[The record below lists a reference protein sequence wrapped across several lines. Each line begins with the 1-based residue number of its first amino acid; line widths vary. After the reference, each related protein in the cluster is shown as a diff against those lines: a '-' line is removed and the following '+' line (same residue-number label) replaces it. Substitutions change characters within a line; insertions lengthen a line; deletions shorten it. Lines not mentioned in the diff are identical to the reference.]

1 MSESLKGKFLI
12 AGYQLRDP
20 NFFKTA
26 VLIIEHTAEGAMGL
40 VVNRPTSVT
49 VANALAG
56 HFELPESNDLVY
68 GGGPVEPAALFIMHD
83 CPEFDPGESPVTEG
97 LYVASS
103 AEAFESV
110 IRAVSSD
117 EPVRC
122 RIFMGCAGWGAGQLE
137 GELARGDWMI
147 HDASDEFVFH
157 EDAYCV
163 WEDLVNAVYAKH
175 RLVPHPVVSPELN

>member
-1 MSESLKGKFLI
+1 
-12 AGYQLRDP
+12 
-20 NFFKTA
+20 
-26 VLIIEHTAEGAMGL
+26 
-40 VVNRPTSVT
+40 
-49 VANALAG
+49 
-56 HFELPESNDLVY
+56 
-68 GGGPVEPAALFIMHD
+68 MHN

-103 AEAFESV
+103 AEAFENV
-110 IRAVSSD
+110 IRAVTSD

-137 GELARGDWMI
+137 CELARGDWMV